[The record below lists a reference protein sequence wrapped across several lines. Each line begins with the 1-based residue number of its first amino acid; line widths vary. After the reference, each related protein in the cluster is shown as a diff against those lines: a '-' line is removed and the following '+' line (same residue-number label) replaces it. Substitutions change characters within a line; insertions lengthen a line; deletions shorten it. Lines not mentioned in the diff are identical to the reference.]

1 MKKSNRLKKEPI
13 SVFNVNT
20 DDLKMSDHLAVDRT
34 SLANERTFLAY
45 VRSALAISAV
55 GFGLI
60 KVIETTPA
68 LVVFGWI
75 LFSIGIVV
83 LVIGTIR
90 FFQFRKSISSLI
102 CKYSINEDLE
112 NLEIKIEDEK

>member
-1 MKKSNRLKKEPI
+1 MKKNNRLKKEPI
-13 SVFNVNT
+13 SVFHVNT
-20 DDLKMSDHLAVDRT
+20 DELNMSDHLAVDRT

-60 KVIETTPA
+60 KLIKTTPA

-75 LFSIGIVV
+75 LFAIGIAV

-102 CKYSINEDLE
+102 CKYNIDEDNENSDIKNKE
-112 NLEIKIEDEK
+112 N